1 MLLSSSTACT
11 GICHCTCEVNQ
22 IVEAD
27 WVMSIIIQGMSGG
40 THIPP
45 CTTSN
50 CLVGP
55 LGHHGDGWDSSLRSL
70 SLLPMVR
77 GRLHTVWE
85 NTCLHSAEESECQDS
100 YSGPELELI
109 LGEGKICH
117 EMYLHCT
124 CINGVSSVLTTK
136 RSHYTILINSS
147 NVLRYIC
154 SAMFYLWDNTCH
166 LASCQWTQSAS
177 PFVIQLA
184 WFTTYFSP
192 CATCHDSFF
201 HWCSWIQVSF
211 EHTCSPFTCSP
222 QNVCNDQT
230 DDVDVFS
237 MVDWCWVMNPESVS
251 GADQSATDRVWS
263 DTWPQHYSV
272 SSRGEENLQ
281 THQVSGQLIPC
292 CV

>member
-1 MLLSSSTACT
+1 M
-11 GICHCTCEVNQ
+11 G
-22 IVEAD
+22 
-27 WVMSIIIQGMSGG
+27 
-40 THIPP
+40 
-45 CTTSN
+45 
-50 CLVGP
+50 
-55 LGHHGDGWDSSLRSL
+55 
-70 SLLPMVR
+70 
-77 GRLHTVWE
+77 
-85 NTCLHSAEESECQDS
+85 
-100 YSGPELELI
+100 
-109 LGEGKICH
+109 
-117 EMYLHCT
+117 
-124 CINGVSSVLTTK
+124 CIKGVCSVLATK
-136 RSHYTILINSS
+136 RSHSTILVNSS

-237 MVDWCWVMNPESVS
+237 MVDLTCKLVIVGLHIPV
-251 GADQSATDRVWS
+251 QLSAFCKVFSWILS
-263 DTWPQHYSV
+263 CTWMKT
-272 SSRGEENLQ
+272 LQ
-281 THQVSGQLIPC
+281 KALSCTGIC
-292 CV
+292 R